1 MKLLNIE
8 SAHSI
13 TGGYHHVFFPG
24 FLLGVSLQLLLFNKC
39 LWLYK
44 QKIKSH
50 HSSARSAINLTSLT
64 ARAS

>member
-1 MKLLNIE
+1 MGDVLKIRDE
-8 SAHSI
+8 YRQVQWAAAI
-13 TGGYHHVFFPG
+13 QECK
-24 FLLGVSLQLLLFNKC
+24 VSGLTNLFNKC